1 MQQTVTP
8 CAVVGVGVLERGR
21 ADAQRS
27 RCLIVVASREELA
40 AGWFSPKRLQRSTEH
55 RGDKE
60 EDEEEEEER
69 EGEREEERRGKKD
82 AARRGK
88 DGWTERIPRESDK
101 QQCEENLG
109 VHWCRFACFCGEEV
123 DWIYYFFW

>member
-60 EDEEEEEER
+60 EEEEDEEDE
-69 EGEREEERRGKKD
+69 EREEEGRGGKGKKGCSTK
-82 AARRGK
+82 RKGRL
-88 DGWTERIPRESDK
+88 DGEDTS
-101 QQCEENLG
+101 
-109 VHWCRFACFCGEEV
+109 
-123 DWIYYFFW
+123 